1 MAKPVGI
8 VARMGQL
15 GYRWRSI
22 RKHIEMDETTFIRF
36 AFDAYPLAPGDARQT
51 YRYEL

>member
-8 VARMGQL
+8 AASMGQL

-36 AFDAYPLAPGDARQT
+36 AFNAYPLAPGDARQLIG
-51 YRYEL
+51 YEL